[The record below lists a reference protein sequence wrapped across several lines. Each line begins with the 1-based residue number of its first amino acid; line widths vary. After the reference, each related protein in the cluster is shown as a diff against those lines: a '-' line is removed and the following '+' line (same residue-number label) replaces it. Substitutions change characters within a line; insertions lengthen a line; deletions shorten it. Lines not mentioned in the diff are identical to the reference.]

1 MRIFKSKWFM
11 VMMILVIGWLALS
24 FIKIKLHE
32 NIVNK
37 EAEELGVKISNLEKS
52 NSLIEKFIVYMSNPS
67 FIERQARIKL
77 NYKAQDEEVVFIYP
91 DNSAKASFSSENLK
105 NEPPPNYIK
114 WWYYLI
120 EN

>member
-1 MRIFKSKWFM
+1 
-11 VMMILVIGWLALS
+11 MIIGWLTLS

-37 EAEELGVKISNLEKS
+37 EADELGVKISNLEKS
-52 NSLIEKFIVYMSNPS
+52 NNLIEKFLVYMSNPS

-77 NYKAQDEEVVFIYP
+77 NYKAEGEEVAFIYP
-91 DNSAKASFSSENLK
+91 DNSAKASSSFENFK
-105 NEPPPNYIK
+105 NKNAANYLK
-114 WWYYLI
+114 WWYYLT

>member
-1 MRIFKSKWFM
+1 MI
-11 VMMILVIGWLALS
+11 VMILVIGWLTLS

-52 NSLIEKFIVYMSNPS
+52 NNLIEKFLVYMSNPS

-77 NYKAQDEEVVFIYP
+77 NYKAPGEEVVFIYP
-91 DNSAKASFSSENLK
+91 DNSARASSSFENLK
-105 NEPPPNYIK
+105 NENAPNYIK
-114 WWYYLI
+114 WWEWLLRD
-120 EN
+120 

>member
-1 MRIFKSKWFM
+1 M
-11 VMMILVIGWLALS
+11 VGMILVIGWLTLS

-37 EAEELGVKISNLEKS
+37 EAEELGLKISNLEKS

-77 NYKAQDEEVVFIYP
+77 NYKAPGEEVVFIYP
-91 DNSAKASFSSENLK
+91 DNSAKASSSQDSYVGN
-105 NEPPPNYIK
+105 NPNYIK
-114 WWYYLI
+114 WWEWLLRD
-120 EN
+120 

>member
-1 MRIFKSKWFM
+1 
-11 VMMILVIGWLALS
+11 VIGWLTLS

-37 EAEELGVKISNLEKS
+37 EVEELRLKISNLEKS
-52 NSLIEKFIVYMSNPS
+52 NNLIEKFIVYMSNPS

-91 DNSAKASFSSENLK
+91 DNSAKVSSPSLNFKSENA
-105 NEPPPNYIK
+105 PNYIK
-114 WWYYLI
+114 WWEWLLRD
-120 EN
+120 